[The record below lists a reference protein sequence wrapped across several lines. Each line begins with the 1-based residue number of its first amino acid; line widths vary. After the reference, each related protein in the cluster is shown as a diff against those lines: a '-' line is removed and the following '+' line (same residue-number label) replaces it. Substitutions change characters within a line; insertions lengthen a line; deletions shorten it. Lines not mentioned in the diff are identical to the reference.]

1 MNKFEMSHANL
12 TRLRKLMLM
21 LCFIAIVVVAFHHI
35 RQQQFDIPP
44 DGEIRVHFIDVGQG
58 ESILVQSRQ
67 HNILIDAGLPAAASI
82 VIAYLEGLG
91 ISSLDYAIAT
101 HPHNDHIGGMPAVLD
116 RFTVHNFWM
125 PNVMHET
132 AAFER
137 LLEALE
143 RNHTYITTIEAGTR
157 ISTGIINMIVV
168 SPIEG
173 AIHGNLNDHSIVLH
187 MTYGSTSFLFTGDAE
202 TPAEMQMIAGELPIR
217 SNVLSVG
224 HHGSRTSTT
233 EMFLDAVM
241 PQIAVI
247 SLGANNQFGHP
258 HRYVISR
265 LEERGIKILRTDELG
280 TIVISTDGESLF
292 LYSN

>member
-1 MNKFEMSHANL
+1 MKTNL
-12 TRLRKLMLM
+12 QKLSLT
-21 LCFIAIVVVAFHHI
+21 LCFIAIVVIIFQLS
-35 RQQQFDIPP
+35 RGYDIPP

-67 HNILIDAGLPAAASI
+67 HSVLIDAGLPAAAGI
-82 VIAYLEGLG
+82 VTSYLEQLG
-91 ISSLDYAIAT
+91 ISTLDYIIAT
-101 HPHNDHIGGMPAVLD
+101 HPHSDHIGGMPAILD
-116 RFTVHNFWM
+116 RFEIQNFWM
-125 PNVMHET
+125 PDVIHET

-143 RNHTYITTIEAGTR
+143 RNHIYITTVEAGAR
-157 ISTGIINMIVV
+157 INAGIINMIVV
-168 SPIEG
+168 SPREG
-173 AIHGNLNDHSIVLH
+173 VHANLNDYSIVLH
-187 MTYGSTSFLFTGDAE
+187 MSHGNTSFLFTGDAE
-202 TPAEMQMIAGELPIR
+202 TPAEMQMISGEQPIKA
-217 SNVLSVG
+217 NVLNIG

-233 EMFLDAVM
+233 EAFLDAVN

-258 HRYVISR
+258 HRYVINR
-265 LEERGIKILRTDELG
+265 LTEREIKILRTDELG